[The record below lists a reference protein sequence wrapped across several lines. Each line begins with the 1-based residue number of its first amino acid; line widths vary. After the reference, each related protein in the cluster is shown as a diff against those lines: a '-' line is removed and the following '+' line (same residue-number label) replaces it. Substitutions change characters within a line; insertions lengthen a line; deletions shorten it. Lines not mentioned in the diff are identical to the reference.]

1 MQEPS
6 AAKYQ
11 ESVIGKSILIKG
23 EITASVPLYV
33 DGCIEGTISAQDQR
47 VTIGSDGKV
56 RADISAGEVVIM
68 GDVCGNLG
76 DCSRV
81 EIRSDGSLTG
91 DLTTDRICI
100 HDGAVVKGAIESGK
114 SSQND
119 IAETHRDSEPQEAIL
134 TLESSDHGEEWEN
147 LAVPEPA

>member
-11 ESVIGKSILIKG
+11 DSVIGKSILIKG

-33 DGCIEGTISAQDQR
+33 NGRVEGTISALDQR
-47 VTIGSDGKV
+47 VTIGSEGKV
-56 RADISAGEVVIM
+56 MADISAGEVVIM

-91 DLTTDRICI
+91 DLATDRICI
-100 HDGAVVKGAIESGK
+100 HDGAVVKGAIESHRPGK
-114 SSQND
+114 TD
-119 IAETHRDSEPQEAIL
+119 AAGTHPALEPQEATSL
-134 TLESSDHGEEWEN
+134 PESDDQSEEWEN
-147 LAVPEPA
+147 LAVSEPA